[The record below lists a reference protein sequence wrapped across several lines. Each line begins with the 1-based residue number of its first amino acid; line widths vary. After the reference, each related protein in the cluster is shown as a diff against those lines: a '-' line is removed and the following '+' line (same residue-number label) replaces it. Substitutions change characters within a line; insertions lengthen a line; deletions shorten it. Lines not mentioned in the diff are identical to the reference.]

1 MTPEDIFR
9 NENINFEQQT
19 INGINCSVGYI
30 KKFKWSWF
38 ATQLNTFIIIG
49 KTDQQIDRQSIED
62 FSESCYEY
70 SLKNYKGLPR
80 GLQSGVASI
89 AILQGSDIDSEA
101 EDFCEKLSEKHWGAV
116 EIPVLYDI
124 NKNRTIRFITKP
136 LWGTIYFPYLA
147 KTIDSITSKL

>member
-9 NENINFEQQT
+9 NESINFEQQT

-30 KKFKWSWF
+30 KNFKWSWF

-49 KTDQQIDRQSIED
+49 KTDQKIERQTIED
-62 FSESCYEY
+62 FSNSCFEY
-70 SLKNYKGLPR
+70 SLQNHEGWAI

-89 AILQGSDIDSEA
+89 AILQGKDIEDEA
-101 EDFCEKLSEKHWGAV
+101 KDFCEKLSKKHWSAF

-124 NKNRTIRFITKP
+124 NKNRAIRFIKKP
-136 LWGTIYFPYLA
+136 LWGIIYFPYLA
-147 KTIDSITSKL
+147 KTIDSITSKF

>member
-1 MTPEDIFR
+1 MTPEEIFK
-9 NENINFEQQT
+9 NESINFEQQT

-49 KTDQQIDRQSIED
+49 KTEQKIDRQTIED
-62 FSESCYEY
+62 FSNSCFEY
-70 SLKNYKGLPR
+70 SLSNYEGLPR

-89 AILQGSDIDSEA
+89 AILQGSNIDDEA
-101 EDFCEKLSEKHWGAV
+101 KRFCEKLSKKHWGAV
-116 EIPVLYDI
+116 EIPVLYNI
-124 NKNRTIRFITKP
+124 NENRSIRFVTKP
-136 LWGTIYFPYLA
+136 LWGRIYFPYLA